1 MSAVVKTTYEYDR
14 PLTVEAFEGL
24 PEGEGKQE
32 LVDGRV
38 VEMAPVGDVHGLVA
52 GELHGALRDYVRR
65 RRRRP
70 RGGDRPVPVGH
81 VRIETGYQLR
91 PGPPGTL
98 GTRAPDVSYYRARPR
113 TRGIVRG
120 APDLAVEVLSPDEG
134 PAAVGDK
141 VAEYL
146 AAGVALVWVIDTDPA
161 HETVTVHRPGRPV
174 RVLGREDV
182 LTGEDV
188 LPGFRLPLAEL
199 WATVGAEYEEDGE
212 GAAD

>member
-1 MSAVVKTTYEYDR
+1 MSAVVRTTYEYAR
-14 PLTVEAFEGL
+14 PLTVEEFERL

-38 VEMAPVGDVHGLVA
+38 VELAPVGDVHGLVA
-52 GELHGALRDYVRR
+52 GEVHAALRAYVRR
-65 RRRRP
+65 RRRGGRP
-70 RGGDRPVPVGH
+70 GGH

-91 PGPPGTL
+91 PGPPGTR

-134 PAAVGDK
+134 PTEVQDK

-146 AAGVALVWVIDTDPA
+146 AAGVPLVWVVDTA
-161 HETVTVHRPGRPV
+161 HEAVVSHRPEQPA
-174 RVLGREDV
+174 RVLGRTEE

-199 WATVGAEYEEDGE
+199 WATVAAEYAEDADAGG
-212 GAAD
+212 GADA

>member
-38 VEMAPVGDVHGLVA
+38 VEMAPVGDAHGLVA
-52 GELHGALRDYVRR
+52 GEVHGALRDHVRR
-65 RRRRP
+65 RR
-70 RGGDRPVPVGH
+70 
-81 VRIETGYQLR
+81 RIETGYQLR

-120 APDLAVEVLSPDEG
+120 YPDLAVEVLSPDEG

-161 HETVTVHRPGRPV
+161 HETVTVHRPGRPA

-199 WATVGAEYEEDGE
+199 WATVAAEYEEDGE